1 MDLVVATKN
10 KKKLKEIK
18 QIWKG
23 LGLKVSSLAD
33 YSITPRI
40 IENGSTFRENA
51 IKKAV
56 KIAGFTGQ
64 LTMGEDSGICIDAL
78 GGKPGVYSARFTGK
92 GKSDQQNNLKVLSLM
107 KDLPSVKRKAHYVCA
122 VALADKDGLVGV
134 VEGKCFGRISFEQKG
149 SSGFGYD
156 PLFLIPEYGKTFAQL
171 GMKIKHKIS
180 HRYRALEKAKKI
192 LQKYIARRKSS

>member
-1 MDLVVATKN
+1 
-10 KKKLKEIK
+10 
-18 QIWKG
+18 
-23 LGLKVSSLAD
+23 
-33 YSITPRI
+33 
-40 IENGSTFRENA
+40 
-51 IKKAV
+51 
-56 KIAGFTGQ
+56 
-64 LTMGEDSGICIDAL
+64 
-78 GGKPGVYSARFTGK
+78 
-92 GKSDQQNNLKVLSLM
+92 M